1 MARTITHTTQAWLP
15 SNKSPNILSHS
26 KAVEELLFYSPPHL
40 EIWQELGYTLVGPAT
55 ITVEIADKS
64 AIYAAKV
71 ESLKA
76 AKKQVLAE
84 AQAKATA
91 IEGEIQKLL
100 AISFEAREQEDRT

>member
-1 MARTITHTTQAWLP
+1 MARTITHTTMAWLQQDA
-15 SNKSPNILSHS
+15 SPNRLQTPE
-26 KAVEELLFYSPPHL
+26 ALEQVVTYYTPPGSSI
-40 EIWQELGYTLVGPAT
+40 EYWESNGYTLVGTAT
-55 ITVEIADKS
+55 ITVEIADES

-76 AKKQVLAE
+76 AKTQILAE

-100 AISFEAREQEDRT
+100 SITMEAA